1 MELTKFEQKYM
12 TAFKEL
18 SQMAKDRKALDE
30 QDKKVRAEIEEGM
43 EKYGIASIDNEFVKI
58 TRVAPTVSESLDAK
72 AFRLDEPKTYRKY
85 FEKYKK
91 VTERKGY
98 VRISPK

>member
-12 TAFKEL
+12 TAFKALSEL
-18 SQMAKDRKALDE
+18 AKEKKILDE

-43 EKYGIASIDNEFVKI
+43 DKHRISSIDNEYVKI
-58 TRVAPTVSESLDAK
+58 TRVAPTVLESFDAK
-72 AFRLDEPKTYRKY
+72 AFCLDEPNKYRKY

-98 VRISPK
+98 VRITPK